1 MSETRTVRCL
11 LGMLGTDVHSKGI
24 RTLAQILRDAGIE
37 VIYIGEHNSV
47 EVMASAAVD
56 EHADIVGVSFSSAA
70 YVEYT
75 RQLVV
80 AMQRNEMGDVPVMLS
95 GLIQPDD
102 HAALK
107 QIGVRRNIGA
117 AGTRPDILD
126 NVVGAGRRTE
136 GQREERA

>member
-47 EVMASAAVD
+47 EGMASAVVD
-56 EHADIVGVSFSSAA
+56 EDADIVGVSFSSAA

-75 RQLVV
+75 RQLV
-80 AMQRNEMGDVPVMLS
+80 RS
-95 GLIQPDD
+95 
-102 HAALK
+102 
-107 QIGVRRNIGA
+107 
-117 AGTRPDILD
+117 
-126 NVVGAGRRTE
+126 
-136 GQREERA
+136 EEHTSELQSLMRISYAVFCLQKKKK

>member
-47 EVMASAAVD
+47 EGMASAVVD
-56 EHADIVGVSFSSAA
+56 EDADIVGVSFSSAA

-75 RQLVV
+75 RQLVE
-80 AMQRNEMGDVPVMLS
+80 AMQRKEMGDVPVIL
-95 GLIQPDD
+95 GGIIHPDA
-102 HAALK
+102 HADLQ
-107 QIGVRRNIGA
+107 QI
-117 AGTRPDILD
+117 
-126 NVVGAGRRTE
+126 VVARKSVG
-136 GQREERA
+136 